1 MKNEQRGKPFL
12 TLVAFALTIVTV
24 SALVFPSLAAG
35 EARVYLDPS
44 QNVFP
49 ESTPLGTKFNVTV
62 NVTNVANLGAAQVHL
77 EFDDTVLRVTRW
89 FEPKNDP
96 LYVFYGKGTQGQP
109 DTEND
114 TNYRHLTTGMGMA
127 EIAVMIFPPAPP
139 YFTGSG
145 KLCIFEFNITAGP
158 PPPVLTSVL
167 TLHNSTNHGYT
178 YLLDG
183 DTVEEIPLT
192 LDDGSYTFVPEFVP
206 LLALS
211 LLVTSTTIAVLLKRK
226 RATQK
231 LLGF

>member
-1 MKNEQRGKPFL
+1 MKDERRTIL
-12 TLVAFALTIVTV
+12 TLVAIALTIVTS
-24 SALVFPSLAAG
+24 SALTLPTLAAG
-35 EARVYLDPS
+35 EARVYLNPS

-49 ESTPLGTKFNVTV
+49 ETTPLGTKFTVTIGIE
-62 NVTNVANLGAAQVHL
+62 NVANLGAAQVHL
-77 EFDDTVLRVTRW
+77 EFDDTVLNVTRW
-89 FEPKNDP
+89 FEPKDDP
-96 LYVFYGKGTQGQP
+96 LYVFYGKNTLAQP

-127 EIAVMIFPPAPP
+127 EIAVLDFDPAP

-145 KLCIFEFNITAGP
+145 IICIFEFNITTGP

-167 TLHNSTNHGYT
+167 TLHNSTMHGYT

-183 DTVEEIPLT
+183 DTEDEIPLT
-192 LDDGSYTFVPEFVP
+192 LEDGSYTFVPEFIP

-211 LLVTSTTIAVLLKRK
+211 LLVASTTIAVLLKRM

-231 LLGF
+231 LLRF

>member
-1 MKNEQRGKPFL
+1 MKTEQRKPFL
-12 TLVAFALTIVTV
+12 TLVAFALTIVTI
-24 SALVFPSLAAG
+24 SALIFPGLAAG
-35 EARVYLDPS
+35 EARVYFDQS

-49 ESTPLGTKFNVTV
+49 EATPLGTKFNVTV
-62 NVTNVANLGAAQVHL
+62 WVENVANLGAAQVHL
-77 EFDDTVLRVTRW
+77 EFDDTMLRVTRW

-96 LYVFYGKGTQGQP
+96 QYVFNGRGTLGQP

-114 TNYRHLTTGMGMA
+114 TGYRHLTTGMGMA
-127 EIAVMIFPPAPP
+127 QVAVMLFPPDAP

-145 KLCIFEFNITAGP
+145 KICILEFNITAGP
-158 PPPVLTSVL
+158 PPPVLTSIL

-183 DTVEEIPLT
+183 DTQLDLPLT

-211 LLVTSTTIAVLLKRK
+211 LMVASTTIAVLLKRK

-231 LLGF
+231 LGI